1 MESPANNNEIQV
13 LAEYVWLDGNDGMRS
28 KIKIFTSLD
37 ATITLA
43 SFPLWIFNGSSTGQ
57 SHTKSYNFANFKLQ
71 S

>member
-1 MESPANNNEIQV
+1 MESLTSNNETLI
-13 LAEYVWLDGNDGMRS
+13 LAEYVWLDCNDGMRS

-43 SFPLWIFNGSSTGQ
+43 SFPLWNFNGSSTGQ
-57 SHTKSYNFANFKLQ
+57 SNTKSSNFANFKLQ